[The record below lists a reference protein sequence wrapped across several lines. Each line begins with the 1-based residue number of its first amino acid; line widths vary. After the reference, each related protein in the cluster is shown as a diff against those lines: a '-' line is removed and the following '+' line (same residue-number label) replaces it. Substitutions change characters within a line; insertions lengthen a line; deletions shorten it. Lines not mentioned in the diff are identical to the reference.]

1 MLVICRYLVRKRSW
15 LSMSLTTRLL
25 DTLSLMGP
33 VLEFLELKKLL
44 SHS

>member
-1 MLVICRYLVRKRSW
+1 
-15 LSMSLTTRLL
+15 MSLTTRLL